1 MYKRKDGLF
10 EAVRTYSGQRVY
22 FRGKTQREVFR
33 KIEEYE
39 ERKNASPSFED
50 VAGKWAD
57 EHFQTIEEGS
67 VRSYA
72 PALSRCVAYFS
83 DRDISGITAQDC
95 NAFLGSLRD
104 LAQKTV
110 KNHKAVLAMVFDYAV
125 SEGILA
131 HNPCDR
137 IRISD
142 KLKKSSREPLTAS
155 QRAEILSTS
164 IDEFQLA
171 YLILF
176 TGCRLGEALALE
188 YSDIDW
194 KNGVIHITK
203 AVHFDGNKPVIG
215 RLKTENSKR
224 DIPLLPQLGERL
236 KELTGTGT
244 IIGGTPITKTML
256 SRRWE
261 HWCREHGL
269 AHPETRE
276 KTAGNRHSVIWKAD
290 IDRHQIRHEYAT
302 ILWEAGIDVHTAS
315 RLLGH
320 SNIQTT
326 AEIYQHFRE
335 RQLKD
340 ATQKLTDFFE
350 SSQ

>member
-1 MYKRKDGLF
+1 MYKRPDGLF
-10 EAVRTYSGQRVY
+10 EAVKTYDGKRKA

-39 ERKNASPSFED
+39 QEKETVPSFD
-50 VAGKWAD
+50 AVAERWSE
-57 EHFQTIEEGS
+57 EHFQTVEEGS

-72 PALSRCVAYFS
+72 PALARAIAFFG
-83 DRDISGITAQDC
+83 DRPINEISMQDC
-95 NAFLGSLRD
+95 NAFLSSLRD

-110 KNHKAVLAMVFDYAV
+110 RNHKAVLAMIFDYAV
-125 SEGILA
+125 SEGLITQ
-131 HNPCDR
+131 NPCDR
-137 IRISD
+137 IKISD
-142 KLKKSSREPLTAS
+142 KLKKSSREALTGS
-155 QRAEILSTS
+155 QREEILSTKP
-164 IDEFQLA
+164 DEFQLA

-188 YSDIDW
+188 YSDVDW
-194 KNGVIHITK
+194 NKDVIHITK

-215 RLKTENSKR
+215 RLKTAESKR
-224 DIPLLPQLGERL
+224 DIPLLPQLRQRL
-236 KELTGTGT
+236 KELGGSGT

-261 HWCREHGL
+261 HWCRDHNL
-269 AHPETRE
+269 AHAESRTATET
-276 KTAGNRHSVIWKAD
+276 NRHTTIWIPD

-315 RLLGH
+315 RLMGH

-326 AEIYQHFRE
+326 AQIYQHFRE
-335 RQLKD
+335 KQLRE
-340 ATQKLTDFFE
+340 ASEKLTVYFGH
-350 SSQ
+350 SQ

>member
-22 FRGKTQREVFR
+22 FRGKSQREVFR

-39 ERKNASPSFED
+39 ARKEESPSFES
-50 VAGKWAD
+50 VADRWSA
-57 EHFQTIEEGS
+57 EHFETIEEGS

-72 PALSRCVAYFS
+72 PALARAKAFFS
-83 DRDISGITAQDC
+83 DREISSISTQDC
-95 NAFLGSLRD
+95 NAYLGSLRD

-110 KNHKAVLAMVFDYAV
+110 KNHKAVLAMIFAYAV
-125 SEGILA
+125 SEGLLT

-137 IRISD
+137 IRVSD
-142 KLKKSSREPLTAS
+142 KLKKSSREPLTAP
-155 QRAEILSTS
+155 QRAEILATKT
-164 IDEFQLA
+164 DEFQLA
-171 YLILF
+171 FLILF

-194 KNGVIHITK
+194 KKGIIHITK
-203 AVHFDGNKPVIG
+203 AVHFDGNRPIIG
-215 RLKTENSKR
+215 KLKTEESRR
-224 DIPLLPQLGERL
+224 DIPLLPQLSQRL
-236 KELTGTGT
+236 KELNGTGT

-269 AHPETRE
+269 AHPEER
-276 KTAGNRHSVIWKAD
+276 TATDRNRHTTIWKAD

-315 RLLGH
+315 RLMGH

-335 RQLKD
+335 RMLND